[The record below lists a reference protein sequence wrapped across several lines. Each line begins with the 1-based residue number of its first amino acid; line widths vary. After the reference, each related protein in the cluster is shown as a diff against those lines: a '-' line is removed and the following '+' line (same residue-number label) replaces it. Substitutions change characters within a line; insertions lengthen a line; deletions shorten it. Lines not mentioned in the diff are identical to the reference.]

1 MYVYSIYDAM
11 SATAVV
17 MVAVITS
24 VHCTIKEGEEMFS
37 YRVAAYSYRT
47 VVEHAL
53 VVRIF
58 THVSSSAPI
67 VKQSMKC

>member
-1 MYVYSIYDAM
+1 MYSIAYVYSIYDAM
-11 SATAVV
+11 SATTVV

-24 VHCTIKEGEEMFS
+24 VS

-47 VVEHAL
+47 VVEHAV

-58 THVSSSAPI
+58 TLVSSSAPI
-67 VKQSMKC
+67 VKRSMKC